1 MVEAVDD
8 KTQRRGSW
16 DTPPLGRMLAIL
28 LSVVLHVLPFPAYL
42 LGGLLHW
49 FGPTPEELADHPTII
64 PIDLM
69 LSEGDDLSVG
79 AAAPFQPPTLEDD
92 PGAVPTAP
100 VAQDAGVEQVKDA
113 EPVLGE
119 TGPEASTEADANSVD
134 AERDAGPEAAT
145 EDAGSPDA
153 ALLSEGGRPGL
164 DAEVARAEGYDAST
178 AMAGPDASPA
188 VAEAGAVGA
197 EAGVSEAGVSR
208 PIRDPIGLAG
218 DAQRIAP
225 QDPNV
230 SLLIYPE
237 RIRSHRL
244 ANQFAPTL
252 TKLRNWRNF
261 FGGTEL
267 DPVRDTDRILLA
279 GPQLRDSSRVVAVV
293 RYNVPQERVR
303 TAIDVVVKRSG
314 DRGRWENKR
323 VPVAKAHVDGAERY
337 FVLTG
342 PGVLVV
348 VPPDGLDQALGLP
361 RNLRFPQGGNDAVV
375 LFLKYPANAFRDM
388 PVKLPTSVE
397 WMRFSLSL
405 NPAGGADARLEAKD
419 RDAES
424 AAKNAPDLT
433 ETVNKAMVVDL
444 LFTKRRLLDP
454 VTFRAEGDRIRAET
468 HVTDAQLRH
477 ILSMVAAK
485 IEQVDKEVPAR
496 PSGSR

>member
-1 MVEAVDD
+1 MVDAVDD

-16 DTPPLGRMLAIL
+16 DTPPLGRTIAIL
-28 LSVVLHVLPFPAYL
+28 LSIVLHVLPFPAYL

-49 FGPTPEELADHPTII
+49 FGPTPDELADHQTII

-69 LSEGDDLSVG
+69 LGEGDETPAG
-79 AAAPFQPPTLEDD
+79 AASPFQPPTLEED
-92 PGAVPTAP
+92 PSAIPTAP
-100 VAQDAGVEQVKDA
+100 VVQDAGVEQVPDA
-113 EPVLGE
+113 EPVLAE
-119 TGPEASTEADANSVD
+119 AGPEASADADASAVD
-134 AERDAGPEAAT
+134 AEPDAGPDAAT
-145 EDAGSPDA
+145 DKASDAAVPDAGPKV
-153 ALLSEGGRPGL
+153 PGL
-164 DAEVARAEGYDAST
+164 DAEVARADGLDAST

-188 VAEAGAVGA
+188 AAPEAGTVGA
-197 EAGVSEAGVSR
+197 EAGVPEAGGSR

-218 DAQRIAP
+218 DARRIAP

-303 TAIDVVVKRSG
+303 AAIDVVVKRSG
-314 DRGRWENKR
+314 GRWENKR
-323 VPVAKAHVDGAERY
+323 VPVAKANVDGAERY

-348 VPPDGLDQALGLP
+348 VPPDGL
-361 RNLRFPQGGNDAVV
+361 
-375 LFLKYPANAFRDM
+375 
-388 PVKLPTSVE
+388 
-397 WMRFSLSL
+397 
-405 NPAGGADARLEAKD
+405 
-419 RDAES
+419 
-424 AAKNAPDLT
+424 
-433 ETVNKAMVVDL
+433 
-444 LFTKRRLLDP
+444 
-454 VTFRAEGDRIRAET
+454 
-468 HVTDAQLRH
+468 
-477 ILSMVAAK
+477 
-485 IEQVDKEVPAR
+485 
-496 PSGSR
+496 